1 MQIKFLSLLYNS
13 IVKNIFKIIIFLII
27 LGVLYQY
34 QNTIRPYITPFF
46 KEVITKLG
54 IINRPCEKPIT
65 YILGTF
71 DTQFGISKKYFLS
84 ALSDAEIIWE
94 KPFGKELFNFQED
107 GILKVNLIYDYRQDA
122 TSKLASLGIAVK
134 DTRASYDTLKIKFTE
149 LKIKFTTAENDYN
162 ERAQNFDI
170 KKKTYEQQ
178 VEYWNMQGGAPRK
191 EYDQLQLEKSLLDT
205 QSSQLQI
212 LQKQINEIVSEINAL
227 VVVLNRLANILNIS
241 VEKYNTIGASR
252 GESFEEG
259 VYQKNGINEEIDV
272 YEFSNREKLVRVLA
286 HELGHALGLPHVD
299 DPKAIMY
306 KLNQGHN
313 QILTDADLVALKIKC
328 QTK

>member
-1 MQIKFLSLLYNS
+1 MSWR
-13 IVKNIFKIIIFLII
+13 IVFNAIIIFVFVVIFIVWNYPRLTKIPLACEEPI
-27 LGVLYQY
+27 AY
-34 QNTIRPYITPFF
+34 TI
-46 KEVITKLG
+46 
-54 IINRPCEKPIT
+54 
-65 YILGTF
+65 GTF
-71 DTQFGISKKYFLS
+71 DRRFGISQKDFLS
-84 ALSDAEIIWE
+84 ALVVAEAIWE
-94 KPFGKELFNFQED
+94 KPIDKELFVYAPESSE
-107 GILKVNLIYDYRQDA
+107 LTVNLIYDYRQDA
-122 TSKLASLGIAVK
+122 TSKLASLGITVK

-178 VEYWNMQGGAPRK
+178 VEYWNTQGGAPRK